1 MYHMPVSARAARVK
15 GSAGGGSE
23 SRKPGR
29 GVTLDSLEA
38 VLRASASPR
47 EWGRFVKA
55 TAMSAI
61 PGAGKSRTKLDYSAY
76 FYALPTGTTEE
87 GGPLYLYGDLRP
99 VPGEETSAHLKLRWE
114 MMPEG
119 AIPQRIKSSS
129 RVVGGWPKVLQRIA
143 AGWPGGEAT
152 SVDVTATF
160 VIDEGAYSPLP
171 ALRLK
176 SKPSIARSHRLTQT
190 AVAWSV
196 DPPSGPVARLSIA
209 LLRATELV
217 LVASGR
223 HALTLGPD
231 MAAELEGAVW
241 EGARR
246 FLKAT

>member
-1 MYHMPVSARAARVK
+1 MPVSARAARVK
-15 GSAGGGSE
+15 GSAGGGSAPE
-23 SRKPGR
+23 SGKRGR

-55 TAMSAI
+55 TGMSAI
-61 PGAGKSRTKLDYSAY
+61 PGAGKSGTKVDYSAY
-76 FYALPTGTTEE
+76 FYALPTGTTAEVD
-87 GGPLYLYGDLRP
+87 PLYLYGDLRP
-99 VPGEETSAHLKLRWE
+99 VPGEETSAQLKLRWE

-119 AIPQRIKSSS
+119 SIPQRIKGSS
-129 RVVGGWPKVLQRIA
+129 RAVGGWPKVLHRIA
-143 AGWPGGEAT
+143 TGWPGGEAA

-160 VIDEGAYSPLP
+160 VIDEGAYRPLP

-176 SKPSIARSHRLTQT
+176 SRPSIAGSHRLTQT

-196 DPPSGPVARLSIA
+196 DPPSGPVARLSVA

-231 MAAELEGAVW
+231 MASELEGAVW

>member
-1 MYHMPVSARAARVK
+1 MKDR
-15 GSAGGGSE
+15 AGGRSGPE
-23 SRKPGR
+23 SRKR

-47 EWGRFVKA
+47 EWGRFVEA

-61 PGAGKSRTKLDYSAY
+61 PGAGKSGTKLDYSAY
-76 FYALPTGTTEE
+76 FYALPAGKPAD

-99 VPGEETSAHLKLRWE
+99 VPGEETSAQLKLRWE

-119 AIPQRIKSSS
+119 PTPQRIKSSS
-129 RVVGGWPKVLQRIA
+129 RAVGGWPKVLQRIA
-143 AGWPGGEAT
+143 AAWPGGDAA

-160 VIDEGAYSPLP
+160 VIDEGAYRPLP

-176 SKPSIARSHRLTQT
+176 SRPSSARSHRLTQT

-209 LLRATELV
+209 RLRATELV

-223 HALTLGPD
+223 HALTLGPN
-231 MAAELEGAVW
+231 MAAELEGAAW
-241 EGARR
+241 EGASR
-246 FLKAT
+246 FLKET